1 MILNEEDLIAKGY
14 KLDNFATFTFY
25 FLRLKNLATTLFK
38 WKNLPKSIN
47 ERFLEQAL
55 FLYGRVGFAKDDV
68 TGDLI
73 ALPMVQ
79 NGQFDIYGEP
89 KGIIMFGMNGYQLHA
104 DRENSVYCYD
114 NYNKRG
120 IISDVLMF
128 AKRMEIVERTKDINI
143 AAQRTPYILSG
154 SKSQIATLMKLYTD
168 ITENKPVHIVD
179 KTLDLTSVQCLPTQA
194 PFISLDLEVI
204 KRHTWGEA
212 LNFIGVDNN
221 ANEKKERLVVGEA
234 VGNLGAV
241 KAERYARLK
250 PRQEAVE
257 KVNEMFGT
265 DIEVEINADVVDEE
279 FGHNQYP
286 IQMQPQSQQ
295 QEQKDVAPRK
305 ENEE

>member
-1 MILNEEDLIAKGY
+1 MIQNEELLMKGY
-14 KLDNFATFTFY
+14 QLDNFATFTFY
-25 FLRLKNLATTLFK
+25 FLRLKDLATTVFK
-38 WKNLPKSIN
+38 WNNLPKSIN

-89 KGIIMFGMNGYQLHA
+89 RGIIMFGMNGYQLQT
-104 DRENSVYCYD
+104 DREHAVYCYD

-120 IISDVLMF
+120 IISDVMMF
-128 AKRMEIVERTKDINI
+128 AKRMEIIERTKDINI
-143 AAQRTPYILSG
+143 ASQRTPYILSG
-154 SKSQIATLMKLYTD
+154 SKSQIATLLKLYGD

-179 KTLDLTSVQCLPTQA
+179 KTLDLSSIQCLQTLA
-194 PFISLDLEVI
+194 PFVAPELEII
-204 KRHTWGEA
+204 KRHTWSEA

-221 ANEKKERLVVGEA
+221 ATEKKERLVVGEA

-257 KVNEMFGT
+257 KINEMFGT
-265 DIEVEINADVVDEE
+265 DISVEINAEAVDEE
-279 FGHNQYP
+279 FGLNKYP
-286 IQMQPQSQQ
+286 IQMQPQSEQQ
-295 QEQKDVAPRK
+295 VEKEVAPRK
-305 ENEE
+305 ESE

>member
-1 MILNEEDLIAKGY
+1 MIVDESMIIRDY
-14 KLDNFATFTFY
+14 KLDNFATFTYY
-25 FLRLKNLATTLFK
+25 FLRLKNLATTVFK
-38 WKNLPKSIN
+38 WKNLPDSIN

-120 IISDVLMF
+120 IISDCLMF
-128 AKRMEIVERTKDINI
+128 AKRMEIIERTKDINI
-143 AAQRTPYILSG
+143 AAQRTPYVLSG
-154 SKSQIATLMKLYTD
+154 SKSQIATLMKLYSD

-179 KTLDLTSVQCLPTQA
+179 KTLDLSSIQCLQTQA
-194 PFISLDLEVI
+194 PFISTELEII

-212 LNFIGVDNN
+212 LNYIGVDNN

-265 DIEVEINADVVDEE
+265 NISVELNAEAVDEE
-279 FGHNQYP
+279 LGLNQYP

-295 QEQKDVAPRK
+295 QMEKEVAPREESK
-305 ENEE
+305 E

>member
-1 MILNEEDLIAKGY
+1 MILDEDMMVKGY
-14 KLDNFATFTFY
+14 KLTNFATFSFY
-25 FLRLKNLATTLFK
+25 FLRLKDLATTVFK

-68 TGDLI
+68 TGELI

-89 KGIIMFGMNGYQLHA
+89 KGIIMFGMNGYQLQT
-104 DRENSVYCYD
+104 DRENAVYCYD

-120 IISDVLMF
+120 IISDVMMF
-128 AKRMEIVERTKDINI
+128 AKRLEIIERTKDINI
-143 AAQRTPYILSG
+143 AAQRTPYVLSG
-154 SKSQIATLMKLYTD
+154 TKSQMAALMKLYTD
-168 ITENKPVHIVD
+168 ITENKPVHMID
-179 KTLDLTSVQCLPTQA
+179 KSLDLTSVQCLQTLA
-194 PFISLDLEVI
+194 PFISPELEII
-204 KRHTWGEA
+204 KKHVWGEA

-221 ANEKKERLVVGEA
+221 ATEKKERLVVGEA

-265 DIEVEINADVVDEE
+265 NIEVEINTEVVDEE
-279 FGHNQYP
+279 FGLNKYP

-295 QEQKDVAPRK
+295 QVEKEVAPR
-305 ENEE
+305 EEGSK

>member
-1 MILNEEDLIAKGY
+1 MILDEDMMVKGY
-14 KLDNFATFTFY
+14 KLTNFATFTFY
-25 FLRLKNLATTLFK
+25 FLRLKDLATTVFK

-120 IISDVLMF
+120 IISDVMMF
-128 AKRMEIVERTKDINI
+128 AKRLEIIERTKDINI
-143 AAQRTPYILSG
+143 AAQRTPYVLSG
-154 SKSQIATLMKLYTD
+154 TKSQMAALMKLYTD
-168 ITENKPVHIVD
+168 ITENKPVHMID
-179 KTLDLTSVQCLPTQA
+179 KSLDLTSVQCLPTLA
-194 PFISLDLEVI
+194 PFISPDLEII
-204 KRHTWGEA
+204 KKHVWGEA

-221 ANEKKERLVVGEA
+221 ATEKKERLVVGEA

-265 DIEVEINADVVDEE
+265 NIEVEINAEVVDEE
-279 FGHNQYP
+279 FGLNKYP
-286 IQMQPQSQQ
+286 IQMQPQSEQQ
-295 QEQKDVAPRK
+295 VEKEIAPR
-305 ENEE
+305 EEGSK